1 MTKSGHFISW
11 VCFRY
16 SSIVVLLFCW
26 HSAFAQIGTYPSSC
40 IPRDFDAA
48 DFTPINDAS
57 YTTNG
62 VFEITPA
69 AGSQTGSVWYSRR
82 LDLRVNFRIDVDL
95 YLGANPAG
103 ADGIAFVLQNLDTG
117 QGSTGGGLG
126 YGGGAPI
133 RPSMAI
139 EFDTWY
145 NFPWDPVGGAD
156 HIGFVEN
163 GNSNIAIPSQDVIE
177 TIDLEDGNF
186 HNVII
191 QWDPVTEVFE
201 YTFTHANGTVYADQ
215 KTVDL
220 IALIGNNIAF
230 WGFTGSTG
238 GANNQQMVR
247 FDNNSICVVDATFPV
262 ILGNNY
268 ATTSASNTLAAEDLS
283 YFCGQIRNGF
293 FNLAYH
299 NGENYQPRVGDYILY
314 NNYFA
319 APQQLFVGN
328 DIAYF
333 KMQDF
338 NQIIEVRKSD
348 GLILNVYNCP

>member
-1 MTKSGHFISW
+1 MHKSRN
-11 VCFRY
+11 FRAFFSRPY
-16 SSIVVLLFCW
+16 TIVFFLLYW
-26 HSAFAQIGTYPSSC
+26 SVNLAQIGTYPSSC
-40 IPRDFDAA
+40 IPRDFLST
-48 DFTPINDAS
+48 DFTAINDAS
-57 YTTNG
+57 FTTNG
-62 VFEITPA
+62 VFEITA
-69 AGSQTGSVWYSRR
+69 AANGQTGSVWYSRR

-95 YLGANPAG
+95 YLGANPGG
-103 ADGIAFVLQNLDTG
+103 ADGVAFVLQNLDTG

-126 YGGGAPI
+126 YGGGAI

-145 NFPWDPVGGAD
+145 NAPWDPASGAD

-163 GNSNIAIPSQDVIE
+163 GNSNVPIPVEDVME
-177 TIDLEDGNF
+177 TIELEDGNF

-191 QWDPVTEVFE
+191 QWDPITEVFE
-201 YTFTHANGTVYADQ
+201 YTFTHSNGTVYADQ
-215 KTVDL
+215 KTIDL

-238 GANNQQMVR
+238 AANNQQMVR

-262 ILGNNY
+262 FLGNNY
-268 ATTSASNTLAAEDLS
+268 ATVSASNTLVADDIS
-283 YFCGQIRNGF
+283 YFCGQIRSGF

-319 APQQLFVGN
+319 APQELFVGN

-348 GLILNVYNCP
+348 GLILNIYSCP